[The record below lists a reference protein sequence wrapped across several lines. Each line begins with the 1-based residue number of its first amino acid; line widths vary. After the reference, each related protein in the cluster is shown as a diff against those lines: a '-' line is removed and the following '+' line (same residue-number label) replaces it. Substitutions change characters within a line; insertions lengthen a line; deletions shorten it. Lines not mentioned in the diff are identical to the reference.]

1 MIRRSVKKS
10 LMRSSVRS
18 VFSVWF
24 LALLFTC
31 SASAQMASFKHYGL
45 DKSIF
50 PSRIECIDQTDHG
63 ELLIGTLAGLVIY
76 DGFEF
81 TTKSVKSGL
90 AESSISSLSAIKDR
104 VYIGHW
110 AGNISIYH
118 VLADTFSV
126 WNTAAA
132 FDYASVVQIIPVGED
147 LVYAITSDDRMFT
160 VKNGIPE
167 RIALPANG
175 LSVRVKEMHV
185 QNEREIVVTTAG
197 IYQRSKHQP
206 WKLVYQAED
215 GMTIE
220 SALPMASGRWALAY
234 HDRIRLYAE
243 QAGQWTLEQEVSL
256 DFPGKALI
264 EDPAGR
270 IWVRT
275 SDNGVYR
282 YDPST
287 KGLVHF
293 ERQNGLSYNQV
304 RAMFTDREG
313 NVWIATAAGLD
324 QFLGDAFTLIDQRS
338 GLEGGLVW
346 DVELANG
353 KFFALTPNGILTG
366 KASVDADE
374 LKVDAF
380 IPIDVTEPKQAA
392 FDGASAIWIM
402 DQDGDLWKLNTPTD
416 EVQAYNNLQVG
427 VNCLELVNGALWVG
441 TDEGVFVMDEGKPV
455 SQITAETGLAGDKV
469 TGIYYSRDRNETW
482 ITVLGAPTTL
492 YYEGKFRQFGAA
504 EGISSSV
511 IQDAAFDQQGLVWFA
526 TYDKGVF
533 RYLGDGSFEALSNV
547 TELTSNTT
555 FAIEVDEQGV
565 VWVGHNWG
573 VDAYDPQTKE
583 QRWYG
588 EDDGFMGVEVNAG
601 AMRLG
606 TNGILWMGTLMGM
619 LRFDPSLIHS
629 NEVEPSLEVQAAKLG
644 AIDLLAEHP
653 RMDFLSTAN
662 DLTVRFS
669 SIALKN
675 PARNRYYY
683 RLKGVHENWR
693 EMDEPGT
700 VEYISL
706 PPGDFIFELK
716 ACNDSDVCSKE
727 AFALNFSIYHPFYR
741 TWWFYTIVFLL
752 VILAIFF
759 MDRYR
764 AVNLLEQKHEVEEQL
779 ALKEQHMVDLREDM
793 RRVGRR
799 LEEDASIIEVLE
811 ETANDRSMQTCE
823 VLQHFKLYQR
833 KLENV
838 SSDGVLCFSG
848 QAYHLVILVD
858 VGVVGNAAHALRSV
872 LYTKMEKAM
881 PTSHEPSEILA
892 AWEFSVKALENKF
905 TKFKGVQ
912 WFLYTS
918 DNDKAYAAQNGLE
931 AFTFNKTSAQELLIQ
946 GNPQVSLVED
956 GLWAVNS
963 QDAIAVVSD
972 GLFSQLNESGT
983 RSYGKAKFLK
993 ILEEKRNASQEQ
1005 IKSAVWSDIED
1016 WTGAMEQ
1023 FDDMTLFI
1031 WNHV

>member
-1 MIRRSVKKS
+1 
-10 LMRSSVRS
+10 MRSSARS
-18 VFSVWF
+18 AFSVWF
-24 LALLFTC
+24 FAMLLTY
-31 SASAQMASFKHYGL
+31 SAGAQMASFKHYGL

-50 PSRIECIDQTDHG
+50 PSRIECIDQTVHG

-81 TTKSVKSGL
+81 KTKSVKSGL

-110 AGNISIYH
+110 AGNISIYD
-118 VLADTFSV
+118 VESDTFSV
-126 WNTAAA
+126 WKTAAA
-132 FDYASVVQIIPVGED
+132 FDYASVVQIIPVGMD
-147 LVYAITSDDRMFT
+147 SMYAITSDGRLYS
-160 VKNGIPE
+160 VKDGVPE
-167 RIALPANG
+167 RIALPANEG
-175 LSVRVKEMHV
+175 SVRVKELHV
-185 QNEREIVVTTAG
+185 QKEREIVVATSG
-197 IYQRSKHQP
+197 IYQRIKSQA
-206 WKLVYQAED
+206 WKLIFSAAD
-215 GMTIE
+215 GMSIE
-220 SALPMASGRWALAY
+220 SALPIASGRWAIAY
-234 HDRIRLYAE
+234 QGGVRLYIE
-243 QAGQWTLEQEVSL
+243 QPEGWVLDRDVSM
-256 DFPGKALI
+256 DFSCKDLI

-270 IWVRT
+270 IWAST

-282 YDPST
+282 YDPASR
-287 KGLVHF
+287 GLVHF

-313 NVWIATAAGLD
+313 NIWIATAAGLD

-346 DVELANG
+346 DVELAHG
-353 KFFALTPNGILTG
+353 KFFALTPSGILTG

-374 LKVDAF
+374 LNVDAF
-380 IPIDVTEPKQAA
+380 IPIDVTGPKQAA
-392 FDGASAIWIM
+392 FDGSSAIWIL
-402 DQDGDLWKLNTPTD
+402 DQDGDLWKLNTSTN
-416 EVQAYNNLQVG
+416 EVKAYDNLEVG
-427 VNCLELVNGALWVG
+427 VNCLELVNGELWVG

-455 SQITAETGLAGDKV
+455 AQITAETGLSGDKV

-492 YYEGKFRQFGAA
+492 YYEGKFRQFGAD

-511 IQDAAFDQQGLVWFA
+511 IQDAAFDQEGLVWFA
-526 TYDKGVF
+526 SYDKGVF

-606 TNGILWMGTLMGM
+606 SNGILWMGTLMGM
-619 LRFDPSLIHS
+619 LHFDPALIHS
-629 NEVEPSLEVQAAKLG
+629 NEIEPSLEIQAAKLG
-644 AIDLLAEHP
+644 AIDLLADHP
-653 RMDFLSTAN
+653 RMDFLSTEN

-675 PARNRYYY
+675 PVRNRYYY
-683 RLKGVHENWR
+683 RLRGVHENWR
-693 EMDEPGT
+693 EMDKPGI

-706 PPGDFIFELK
+706 PAGDFIFELK

-727 AFALNFSIYHPFYR
+727 AFALNFSIYPPFYR

-764 AVNLLEQKHEVEEQL
+764 VVNLLEQKHQVEEQL
-779 ALKEQHMVDLREDM
+779 ALTEQHMVDLREDM
-793 RRVGRR
+793 LRVGRR

-823 VLQHFKLYQR
+823 VLQHFRLYQR
-833 KLENV
+833 KLEKV
-838 SSDGVLCFSG
+838 SSDGVLCFIG
-848 QAYHLVILVD
+848 QTYHLVVLVD
-858 VGVVGNAAHALRSV
+858 VGIVGNAAHALRAV
-872 LYTKMEKAM
+872 LRTKMEKAL
-881 PTSHEPSEILA
+881 PEFFDPSEVLA
-892 AWEFSVKALENKF
+892 AWELSVKALENNF
-905 TKFKGVQ
+905 AKFKGVQ

-918 DNDKAYAAQNGLE
+918 NNEKAYIAQNGLE
-931 AFTFNKTSAQELLIQ
+931 AFTFNKESAQELMAD
-946 GNPQVSLVED
+946 GNPQVSRYKD
-956 GLWAVNS
+956 ALWELNS
-963 QDAIAVVSD
+963 QDAIAVVTD
-972 GLFSQLNESGT
+972 GFFTQLNESGT
-983 RSYGKAKFLK
+983 RSYSKAK
-993 ILEEKRNASQEQ
+993 ILNILDEKRNASQEQ
-1005 IKSAVWSDIED
+1005 IKTAVWNDIED